1 MGEEKRD
8 FFISYN
14 GADEQWAKWIAG
26 ILGENGYS
34 TWIQAW
40 DFRPGGNFVLD
51 MQEALVKSKRF
62 IAVLS
67 QNYLKSLYCQAEW
80 AAAFTKDP
88 NSEKR
93 LLIPVRV
100 ADVKPHGLF
109 SAIIYIDLFG
119 QNNEEMAEKLLLNG
133 VDTEGIPRNRSSY
146 PGTVRAR
153 FPGSLPYNN
162 LPYIR
167 NSYFTGRDQILKEIF
182 LKFES
187 GHTISLTQVLSG
199 LGGLGKTQ
207 TALEYAYRY
216 ANQYDWIWWIS
227 AETES
232 TVLVEY
238 KNFAV
243 GTKLL
248 SKDETDRK
256 MIIET
261 VLNWMDTHEK
271 WLFIYDNVDQ
281 LSTDT
286 EWWPRANK
294 GNILITTR
302 NKRCPVGCRVD
313 ISVFL
318 EDEAVLFL
326 EKRTGLEHD
335 RETEVE
341 LARRLGCLPLALEQA
356 AAYIKNNEI
365 SYQEYLDLLKKY
377 GLEMLDE
384 MEGVLDYK
392 KSITATWEISMDKIQ
407 KEPAKQLL
415 YLCAYLGAEEID
427 PRWFRGQAK
436 ILPEQ
441 LKEEIGDER
450 KSIEL
455 WSVLTKYSLLEKNSD
470 RKCYSI
476 HRLLQEVV
484 RYELKRQGES
494 QWMEYCLEL
503 LVRVFQFEDENIDSY
518 KEFQRLVPHVEA
530 FLGYVE
536 EKFSLEEEKKKI
548 AKLYSVWGWG
558 NYCLG
563 HYTDAIK
570 RDYRALE
577 IYKEICGEDHPFTGT
592 VYNNLALVYQE
603 LGEYE
608 KALEYYQKD
617 LKICERIYGEN
628 HPSTGATYNN
638 LGGVYQSLGAYDEA
652 LKYYGKALEIRERVY
667 GEDHPATGTVYN
679 NLGGLYEK
687 LGKYEK
693 ALKYYEKALKI
704 CERVYGGEHPSTG
717 ISYNCLGGVYRSLG
731 EYEKALKYYEKALR
745 IREKIYGGEHP
756 SIGTI
761 YNGLGGVYQSLG
773 EYEKALEY
781 YKKALEIR
789 ERVFG
794 KEHPATGT
802 LYNNLGR
809 VYQDQR
815 EYEKALEYYQKYVKI
830 CERVYGKEHSDTA
843 VIYNSMGGVYHKQ
856 GQYEKALEY
865 YEKALKIRERVYG
878 KEHPATGTI
887 YNNMG
892 GVYQEQGEYEKAL
905 KYHEKDLKICQK
917 VYGEEHPSTGISYY
931 NIGYVNA
938 RQKKDSKALECYQKA
953 LNAFQKKLGPN
964 HPMTKS
970 VKKDID
976 GIVEKH

>member
-93 LLIPVRV
+93 LFIPVRV
-100 ADVKPHGLF
+100 TDVKPDGLF

-119 QNNEEMAEKLLLNG
+119 KNEEMAKETLLKG
-133 VDTEGIPRNRSSY
+133 VNMEEIPRNRPSF

-167 NSYFTGRDQILKEIF
+167 NSYFTGRDQILEEIF

-415 YLCAYLGAEEID
+415 YLCAYLGSEEID
-427 PRWFRGQAK
+427 PRWFRGQAN

-455 WSVLTKYSLLEKNSD
+455 WSELTKYSLLEKNSD

-577 IYKEICGEDHPFTGT
+577 IYKEICGENHPFTGT

-608 KALEYYQKD
+608 KALEYY
-617 LKICERIYGEN
+617 
-628 HPSTGATYNN
+628 
-638 LGGVYQSLGAYDEA
+638 
-652 LKYYGKALEIRERVY
+652 
-667 GEDHPATGTVYN
+667 
-679 NLGGLYEK
+679 
-687 LGKYEK
+687 
-693 ALKYYEKALKI
+693 EKALKI
-704 CERVYGGEHPSTG
+704 CERVYGGENPSTG
-717 ISYNCLGGVYRSLG
+717 ISYNGLGGVYQSLG
-731 EYEKALKYYEKALR
+731 KYEKALEYYEKALR
-745 IREKIYGGEHP
+745 IREKIYGGENP

-761 YNGLGGVYQSLG
+761 YNSLGGVYQKQG

-815 EYEKALEYYQKYVKI
+815 EYEKALEYYQKDVKI
-830 CERVYGKEHSDTA
+830 CERVYGKEHPDTA
-843 VIYNSMGGVYHKQ
+843 VIYNNMGGVYHKQ